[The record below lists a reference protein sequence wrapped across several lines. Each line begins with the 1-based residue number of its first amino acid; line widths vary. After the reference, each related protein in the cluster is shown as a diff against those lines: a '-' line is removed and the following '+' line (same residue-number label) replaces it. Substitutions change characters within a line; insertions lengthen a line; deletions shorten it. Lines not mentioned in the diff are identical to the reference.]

1 MQKDLPHKINLRDKK
16 LNKKKDNWVL
26 KITIITFFLAL
37 FLGFF
42 SDILS
47 KNLNVYLSFLVLV
60 IIVLIGILFDIIGIA
75 IAAADEKPLH
85 AMSSRKIKGAKQA
98 MVLLKNAEKTTN
110 FCNDVVGDIAGII
123 SGATS
128 ATIGAYIVVIISD
141 KLEILQNPIA
151 VVFLFAIVSALVAAM
166 TVGGKAFGKKIAIL
180 KANDIVFFV
189 GRIIAM
195 IKKD

>member
-1 MQKDLPHKINLRDKK
+1 MQKDLPHKIDLRDRK
-16 LNKKKDNWVL
+16 LRKKKDNWVL
-26 KITIITFFLAL
+26 KITIITFFIAL

-42 SDILS
+42 SDVLS
-47 KNLNVYLSFLVLV
+47 KNINIYLACLVLV
-60 IIVLIGILFDIIGIA
+60 VIVFIGILFDVVGIA

-85 AMSSRKIKGAKQA
+85 AMSSRKIRGAKQA
-98 MVLLKNAEKTTN
+98 LLLLKNAEKTTN

-128 ATIGAYIVVIISD
+128 TTIGAYLIVIISA
-141 KLEILQNPIA
+141 KMEFLENPLA
-151 VVFLFAIVSALVAAM
+151 VIFVFAGVSAFVAAI

-189 GRIIAM
+189 GRVIAV
-195 IKKD
+195 IRKD

>member
-1 MQKDLPHKINLRDKK
+1 MQKDLPHKIDLRDRK

-42 SDILS
+42 SDVLS

-60 IIVLIGILFDIIGIA
+60 VIILIGVLFDIIGIA

-98 MVLLKNAEKTTN
+98 IVLLKNAEKTTN

-128 ATIGAYIVVIISD
+128 ATIGAYIVVIISGKMD
-141 KLEILQNPIA
+141 ALNNPVAII
-151 VVFLFAIVSALVAAM
+151 FLLAIVSAFVAAL
-166 TVGGKAFGKKIAIL
+166 TVGGKAYGKKIAIL

-189 GRIIAM
+189 GRVIAI

>member
-1 MQKDLPHKINLRDKK
+1 MEKQLGHKIDLRDRK

-26 KITIITFFLAL
+26 KITIITFFIAL

-47 KNLNVYLSFLVLV
+47 KNLNIYVSFLVLV
-60 IIVLIGILFDIIGIA
+60 VIIFIGILFDIVGIA
-75 IAAADEKPLH
+75 IASADEKPLH
-85 AMSSRKIKGAKQA
+85 AMSSRKIKGARQA
-98 MVLLKNAEKTTN
+98 LILLKNAEKTTN

-128 ATIGAYIVVIISD
+128 TTIGTYLILVTTD
-141 KLEILQNPIA
+141 KIEFLNNPLAHI
-151 VVFLFAIVSALVAAM
+151 FIFAIVSAFVAGL
-166 TVGGKAFGKKIAIL
+166 TVGGKAFGKKIAII

-189 GRIIAM
+189 GRVISI